1 MRMGSTSTFLRFV
14 RPVSWASSVLSSGH
28 IGPTLRLLDTD
39 SSSDRAAPC
48 AKEAGSEP
56 RAPLLA
62 SCARLRLAGMFKKVW
77 CNGQNAREFQ
87 GAARARSVS
96 IQVLKFRF
104 MCCPAFKF
112 RFETSFPEKCAQS
125 GEAVQRY
132 RLGAEGQ
139 SRCHVTSRTPAHPQ
153 AEPGV
158 TKPESRHGPSPS
170 QFLTKDKPV
179 DRSP

>member
-87 GAARARSVS
+87 GAARGRSVS

-132 RLGAEGQ
+132 RLGAERARAGPWPGG
-139 SRCHVTSRTPAHPQ
+139 SFRSCHDRHSAGSVTVTSRAPAAQ
-153 AEPGV
+153 V
-158 TKPESRHGPSPS
+158 SI
-170 QFLTKDKPV
+170 
-179 DRSP
+179 

>member
-48 AKEAGSEP
+48 AKAAGSEP

-125 GEAVQRY
+125 GEAAQRY
-132 RLGAEGQ
+132 RLGAERARARVGPWPGLVVQSDHAMIVTRRPGQ
-139 SRCHVTSRTPAHPQ
+139 
-153 AEPGV
+153 
-158 TKPESRHGPSPS
+158 
-170 QFLTKDKPV
+170 
-179 DRSP
+179 